1 MVSVEVKDMI
11 IGVEKVG
18 GDIAV
23 KLSGK
28 KFAEKLIEFM
38 KTQGRDP
45 KMKVTRVYSDEAHFY
60 VYGVPEVFEKNDLVD
75 AMEIKIS
82 FVWKSILNFLLND
95 VHAKDVKYRN
105 TADDVEILV
114 LFDQSVAQPTPSQ
127 NAPIW

>member
-1 MVSVEVKDMI
+1 MSVEVKDMI

-18 GDIAV
+18 EDIAV

-28 KFAEKLIEFM
+28 KFAEKLIQFM
-38 KTQGRDP
+38 KAQGRDP
-45 KMKVTRVYSDEAHFY
+45 KIKVTRVYTDEAHFY
-60 VYGVPEVFEKNDLVD
+60 VYGVPEEFQKNDLVD
-75 AMEIKIS
+75 SMEIKIS

-105 TADDVEILV
+105 ANDDVEILV
-114 LFDQSVAQPTPSQ
+114 LFDRSVAQPTPTQ

>member
-1 MVSVEVKDMI
+1 VSVEVKDMI

-18 GDIAV
+18 DDIAV

-28 KFAEKLIEFM
+28 KFAEKLTLFM

-45 KMKVTRVYSDEAHFY
+45 KIKVTRVYTDDAHFY

-105 TADDVEILV
+105 IGDDVEILV
-114 LFDQSVAQPTPSQ
+114 LFDQSVAQGTPAQ
-127 NAPIW
+127 NTPVW

>member
-1 MVSVEVKDMI
+1 MSVEVKDMI
-11 IGVEKVG
+11 TGVEKVG
-18 GDIAV
+18 DDIAV

-28 KFAEKLIEFM
+28 KFAEKLVLFM
-38 KTQGRDP
+38 KAQGRDP
-45 KMKVTRVYSDEAHFY
+45 KIKITRVYTDDAHFY

-105 TADDVEILV
+105 TSDDVEILV
-114 LFDQSVAQPTPSQ
+114 LFDQSVAQPAPTQNTPV
-127 NAPIW
+127 W

>member
-1 MVSVEVKDMI
+1 MSVEVRDMI

-18 GDIAV
+18 DDIAV

-28 KFAEKLIEFM
+28 KFAEKLTLFM
-38 KTQGRDP
+38 KAQGRDP
-45 KMKVTRVYSDEAHFY
+45 KIKVTRVYSDDAHFY
-60 VYGVPEVFEKNDLVD
+60 VYGVPETFEKNDLVD

-105 TADDVEILV
+105 TSDDVEILV
-114 LFDQSVAQPTPSQ
+114 LFDQSVAQPSSTQ
-127 NAPIW
+127 NAPLW